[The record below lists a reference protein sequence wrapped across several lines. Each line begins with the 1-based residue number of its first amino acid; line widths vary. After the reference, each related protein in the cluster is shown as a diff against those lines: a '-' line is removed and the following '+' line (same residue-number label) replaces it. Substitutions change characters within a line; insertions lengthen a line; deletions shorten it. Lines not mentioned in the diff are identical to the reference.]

1 MPRLRRAATLEDV
14 PRYLLEL
21 YMPKG
26 NVLEEAAARARL
38 VGGAG
43 DEAPVR
49 YVRTMFVA
57 EDETCFHVFEAS
69 SREALLEAVRRSGL
83 ADARITETVESETK
97 EGS

>member
-1 MPRLRRAATLEDV
+1 MLNDV

-21 YMPKG
+21 YMPSG
-26 NVLEEAAARARL
+26 QALEEETARARL
-38 VGGAG
+38 VGDRQGGGEGA
-43 DEAPVR
+43 VR

-69 SREALLEAVRRSGL
+69 SREALLEAARRSGF
-83 ADARITETVESETK
+83 ADARIAETVESETR